1 MIDVPDLR
9 LIVGLG
15 NPGKDYSFTRHN
27 LGFLVAEAM
36 AERYKLKILPSSLCK
51 GLSAE
56 GTIECKECSLLFPLT
71 YMNNSGLAVKDVVKR
86 EEIPLSNILVV
97 VDDFS
102 LDFGQLRLR
111 AKGSDGGHNG
121 LSSVIE
127 HLQSEDF
134 ARLRLG
140 VGPVPN
146 KKEAVDFVLQ
156 EFSPAE
162 RKKLDD
168 FIVQAV
174 DCAAAWV
181 TGNAGQVMS
190 QFNRKKTPETPA

>member
-1 MIDVPDLR
+1 MTDLR

-27 LGFLVAEAM
+27 LGFLVVEAL

-51 GLSAE
+51 GLAAE
-56 GTIECKECSLLFPLT
+56 GMIEGKECSLLFPLT
-71 YMNNSGLAVKDVVKR
+71 FMNNSGIAVKDVVQK
-86 EEIPLSNILVV
+86 EEIPLNNILVV

-111 AKGSDGGHNG
+111 ANGSDGGHNG
-121 LSSVIE
+121 LSSIIQ
-127 HLQSEDF
+127 HLNSGDF

-146 KKEAVDFVLQ
+146 KKEAVDFVLR
-156 EFSPAE
+156 EFNPTE

-168 FIVQAV
+168 FITEAV
-174 DCAAAWV
+174 DCCVAWL
-181 TGNAGQVMS
+181 TGNSGQVMS
-190 QFNRKKTPETPA
+190 QFNRKKST